1 MNLEEW
7 LPKNEKQLGSPYEKI
22 FVIKVLASIVDIDFA
37 AIRPQ
42 FGFKDTDGKARY
54 CDFVLQEG
62 KTVKIAIEID
72 GYDKRGSGSGM
83 SREDFVDW
91 QRRQAALV
99 SQGWRVLRFANTDVR
114 DHPELCRQHLEL
126 LLRGERE
133 NSTHMN
139 GLKETIRQLI
149 EQLTKAEHE
158 SDARVE
164 KNILTEQVRV
174 LQHQLEL
181 AQGNRPLAP
190 DEVAVLQQLN
200 AAQSE
205 IGILQEE
212 NSVMKTTIW
221 AFTALLAVM
230 IVTFAFKMG
239 AINSTEAPIPQ
250 PQTALPVIAQQAQA
264 VEVSHVESEKQKVTK
279 TQDVLP
285 AKAKSVS
292 NVFCKNSVNWSHA
305 KQYTGKKVAI
315 QGPIVRV
322 TQRQDVQGSPTW
334 IEIGAAYPSESRLTL
349 VVWGDD
355 RSAFEPVISSQLQS
369 RIVCVKGIVQLY
381 RQLPQI
387 ELHSPEQWVLK

>member
-1 MNLEEW
+1 
-7 LPKNEKQLGSPYEKI
+7 
-22 FVIKVLASIVDIDFA
+22 
-37 AIRPQ
+37 
-42 FGFKDTDGKARY
+42 
-54 CDFVLQEG
+54 
-62 KTVKIAIEID
+62 
-72 GYDKRGSGSGM
+72 
-83 SREDFVDW
+83 
-91 QRRQAALV
+91 
-99 SQGWRVLRFANTDVR
+99 
-114 DHPELCRQHLEL
+114 
-126 LLRGERE
+126 
-133 NSTHMN
+133 MN